1 MLPITLS
8 ELLIL
13 SRLRVILGLG
23 RILYHQICIV
33 IYINEF
39 QVKLH
44 LTTKIVLVV
53 NWVVTR
59 NDTSGPLD
67 LLYDSY

>member
-13 SRLRVILGLG
+13 SRLRVILGLS

-39 QVKLH
+39 QVKLQ

-53 NWVVTR
+53 I
-59 NDTSGPLD
+59 GL
-67 LLYDSY
+67 